1 MNFNEQYL
9 TYAEYRQLGGN
20 LDEMPFNV
28 LELRARKKVDE
39 RTFGRLKNLTSQIT
53 EVKTCI
59 YQLIESM
66 QIHEKQKSKNI
77 SSENTDGYSISYITA
92 DRISEVVKSKS
103 IELDDIIRTYLL
115 GVIYNGEHLMY
126 AGVK

>member
-9 TYAEYRQLGGN
+9 SYAEYRQLGGN
-20 LDEMPFNV
+20 LNEMPFNM

-39 RTFGRLKNLTSQIT
+39 RTLGRLKNLTSQIT

-66 QIHEKQKSKNI
+66 QAHEKQKSKNV
-77 SSENTDGYSISYITA
+77 SSESTDGYSVSYGT
-92 DRISEVVKSKS
+92 STSTEENKQY
-103 IELDDIIRTYLL
+103 DDIIRDYLL
-115 GVIYNGEHLMY
+115 TCKLEDGTPYLYCGVG
-126 AGVK
+126 

>member
-9 TYAEYRQLGGN
+9 TYGEYKQLGGN
-20 LDEMPFNV
+20 LDEMPFNL

-39 RTFGRLKNLTSQIT
+39 RTLGRLKNLTSQIT

-66 QIHEKQKSKNI
+66 QAHEKQKSKNV
-77 SSENTDGYSISYITA
+77 SSESTDGYSVSYGT
-92 DRISEVVKSKS
+92 STSTEENKQY
-103 IELDDIIRTYLL
+103 DDIIRDYLL
-115 GVIYNGEHLMY
+115 TCKLEDGTPYLYCGVI
-126 AGVK
+126 

>member
-9 TYAEYRQLGGN
+9 TYGEYKQLGGN

-28 LELRARKKVDE
+28 LELKARGKVDE
-39 RTFGRLKNLTSQIT
+39 RTLGRLKNLPIQIT

-66 QIHEKQKSKNI
+66 NTNESRKAKNI
-77 SSENTDGYSISYITA
+77 SSESTDGYSVNYGTSTSTEENKQY
-92 DRISEVVKSKS
+92 
-103 IELDDIIRTYLL
+103 DDIIRDYLL
-115 GVIYNGEHLMY
+115 TCKLEDGTAYLYCGV
-126 AGVK
+126 

>member
-9 TYAEYRQLGGN
+9 SYAEYRQLGGS

-28 LELRARKKVDE
+28 LELKARKKVDE
-39 RTFGRLKNLTSQIT
+39 RTLGRLKDLPNQIT

-77 SSENTDGYSISYITA
+77 SSESTDGYSVSYGT
-92 DRISEVVKSKS
+92 STSTEENKQY
-103 IELDDIIRTYLL
+103 DDIIRDYLL
-115 GVIYNGEHLMY
+115 TCKLEDGTPYLY
-126 AGVK
+126 CGVK

>member
-9 TYAEYRQLGGN
+9 SYAEYRQLGGN

-39 RTFGRLKNLTSQIT
+39 RTLGRLKTLPSQIT

-66 QIHEKQKSKNI
+66 KRYDSQKSKNI
-77 SSENTDGYSISYITA
+77 SSESTDGYSVSYGTTE
-92 DRISEVVKSKS
+92 STEENKQY
-103 IELDDIIRTYLL
+103 DDIIRDYLL
-115 GVIYNGEHLMY
+115 TCKLEDGTPYLYCGV
-126 AGVK
+126 V